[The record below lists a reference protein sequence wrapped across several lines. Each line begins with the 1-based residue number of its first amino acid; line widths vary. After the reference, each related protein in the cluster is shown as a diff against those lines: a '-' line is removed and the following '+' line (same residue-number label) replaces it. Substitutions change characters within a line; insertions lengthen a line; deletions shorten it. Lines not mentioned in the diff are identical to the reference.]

1 MNFQRDLQVRLQE
14 RYRRLYKVDY
24 QLYKNEAG
32 YLVSYIRS
40 TPALRYLIEDVER
53 SHPEIDPATW
63 ITERFG
69 WHQAEWPETE
79 TGRAKVAWHLLQ
91 QWAQE
96 DNAAAMFG
104 HSLDSSQNNL
114 GVGARTATEA
124 VVEPL
129 VEFLQERIGEASD
142 VLYLLER
149 YVRRVEWFEQERLFA
164 AYEANTTR
172 GESIYDTDLRQFL
185 FEQGIDYPFS
195 QPRSA
200 SGESD
205 VVANLDG
212 DDPLVCEVKL
222 YDGTRYGKPYVA
234 KGVQQAAS
242 YGRDY
247 GKTSAYLVVVNLSA
261 KHLQFHSDAEAMEWP
276 PRIDVGGVIVFVVQ
290 VRALP
295 QTSAS
300 KRGTAEV
307 VTFTKDDLLRT
318 EEVPSGE

>member
-1 MNFQRDLQVRLQE
+1 LVNF
-14 RYRRLYKVDY
+14 
-24 QLYKNEAG
+24 
-32 YLVSYIRS
+32 IRS

-53 SHPEIDPATW
+53 SESEIDPAVW
-63 ITERFG
+63 VSEHFG

-79 TGRAKVAWHLLQ
+79 IGRAKVAWHLLQ
-91 QWAQE
+91 QWAKA

-104 HSLDSSQNNL
+104 HELDSSQNDL

-129 VEFLQERIGEASD
+129 IEFLQERIGEASD

-164 AYEANTTR
+164 AYEANTAR
-172 GESIYDTDLRQFL
+172 GESVYDSDLRQFL

-222 YDGTRYGKPYVA
+222 YDGDRYGKSYLA
-234 KGVQQAAS
+234 KGVQQATA
-242 YGRDY
+242 YARDY
-247 GKTSAYLVVVNLSA
+247 GKTSAYLVVVNLSP
-261 KHLQFHSDAEAMEWP
+261 KHLQFHSDSEAKEWP
-276 PRIDVGGVIVFVVQ
+276 PRIEVGGVTVFIVH

-295 QTSAS
+295 QASAS

-307 VTFTKDDLLRT
+307 VTLMKDDLLRT
-318 EEVPSGE
+318 DDASGE